1 MTRVEDLVRPLVD
14 QIRKLW
20 ARVDV
25 APVVRWGTVTQASP
39 LRVILDGD
47 LEALPF
53 SPQNT
58 VPGLRV
64 GNRVVC
70 VEQHR
75 RVIVVQVAGKIV
87 EWMAPSFQNSFGN
100 GVAPAR
106 VEVTPYR
113 VEFSGSLYRSSAP
126 SSFTTAFT
134 LPSYIPRP
142 SAQVRFAGRDDV
154 NMWVA
159 VTSDGQVQI
168 KANDS
173 LSSGVGFMLDGV
185 GYAY

>member
-1 MTRVEDLVRPLVD
+1 MDILRPVLD
-14 QIRKLW
+14 QIGKLW
-20 ARVDV
+20 GRLDMM
-25 APVVRWGTVTQASP
+25 PVVRWGTVTQASP

-47 LEALPF
+47 MEALPF

-58 VPGLRV
+58 VPGLVV

-75 RVIVVQVAGKIV
+75 RVLVVQVAGKIV
-87 EWMAPSFQNSFGN
+87 EWTAPTFQNSFGN
-100 GVAPAR
+100 GAAPAR

-126 SSFTTAFT
+126 TSYTTAFT
-134 LPSYIPRP
+134 LPPHIPRP
-142 SAQVRFAGRDDV
+142 SAQLRWAGRDDV
-154 NMWVA
+154 EMWVA
-159 VTSDGQVQI
+159 VTADGQVQVR
-168 KANDS
+168 ANDS
-173 LSSGVGFMLDGV
+173 LSSGIGYMLDGL